1 MMESEHRVIGGG
13 RPFGRGWSSPFGRL
27 RSCPSYFVNGLRRH
41 PSAEALDGV
50 GTSASELRRR
60 VVSVLGFVLRQ
71 RLAEAA
77 GVHGHQTEEG
87 QLYRCGS
94 FFGDIDGKPSS
105 RNCGSKAGS
114 RQGRELPRRCE
125 DEAPYTFAPEGGN
138 KRAFTGPSVRRW
150 SCSHEEYPR
159 LTLETCPEGHERT
172 GGTSC

>member
-1 MMESEHRVIGGG
+1 MESEHRVIGGG

-94 FFGDIDGKPSS
+94 SFGDIDGKPSS

-125 DEAPYTFAPEGGN
+125 DEAPYTFAPGGAT
-138 KRAFTGPSVRRW
+138 KGAFTGPSVRRW

-159 LTLETCPEGHERT
+159 LTLGTCPEGHERT